1 MKQNN
6 GFTLI
11 ELIVVVVIVAIL
23 AAIAI
28 PSYNAYLRQS
38 RRTDAKDALLALQFA
53 EEKYRGNNT
62 EYSSDPSDL
71 GLTSDSSETTW
82 TSPQGYYVL
91 TITSASATTYAATA
105 TVDSSGAQ
113 SADATDCPALSI
125 NQAGFIVDDT
135 ASCWGLQ

>member
-1 MKQNN
+1 MKKNK

-11 ELIVVVVIVAIL
+11 ELIIVVVIVAIL

-38 RRTDAKDALLALQFA
+38 RRSDAKDALLALQFA

-62 EYSSDPSDL
+62 EYSDTPSEL
-71 GLTSDSSETTW
+71 GYSANGDGKW
-82 TSPQGYYVL
+82 ASPQGYYL
-91 TITSASATTYAATA
+91 LEITSAASSSYAATA
-105 TVDSSGAQ
+105 KLNPDGAQ
-113 SADATDCPALSI
+113 SSDSTDCPALSI
-125 NQAGFIVDDT
+125 NQAGFVVDDT